1 MESINQNTNNN
12 QNKYTNKNGQKYKQK
27 DSNTK
32 NVYSRSLITKNVSL
46 PITAVSKSLNQTLE
60 ETIVSSV
67 EGKCIVEGYVKPK
80 SVKIITYSSGVVKGD
95 KILFEIAYECE
106 VCFPVAG
113 MLLNC
118 IAKNITKAGIRAE
131 SADETPSPFVLFIA
145 RDHYFA
151 NDYFNSIE
159 ENEKFTARV
168 IAQRFELN
176 DNYISIIAEIIPP
189 KEISKSFK
197 PRLVF

>member
-1 MESINQNTNNN
+1 MDNTKD
-12 QNKYTNKNGQKYKQK
+12 NKIKQSKYRSKETN
-27 DSNTK
+27 K
-32 NVYSRSLITKNVSL
+32 NVYSRSLITKNIVL
-46 PITAVSKSLNQTLE
+46 PIVAISKTLKQTLE
-60 ETIVSSV
+60 ECIISTV

-80 SVKIITYSSGVVKGD
+80 SVKIITYSSGSVRGD
-95 KILFEIAYECE
+95 KVVFEIVYECE
-106 VCFPVAG
+106 ICFPVAG

-118 IAKNITKAGIRAE
+118 IAKNVTKAGIRAE
-131 SADETPSPFVLFIA
+131 SAEESPSPFVVFIA

-159 ENEKFTARV
+159 ENDKFIARV

-176 DNYISIIAEIIPP
+176 DKYISIIAEIIPP
-189 KEISKSFK
+189 KEKEYNKTQTK

>member
-1 MESINQNTNNN
+1 MDNTKDNKIKQIKYRSKDNN
-12 QNKYTNKNGQKYKQK
+12 
-27 DSNTK
+27 K
-32 NVYSRSLITKNVSL
+32 NVYSRSLITKTIVL
-46 PITAVSKSLNQTLE
+46 PIVAISKTLKQTLE
-60 ETIVSSV
+60 ECIISTV

-80 SVKIITYSSGVVKGD
+80 SVKIITYSSGCIRGD
-95 KILFEIAYECE
+95 KVLFEIVYECE
-106 VCFPVAG
+106 ICFPVAG

-118 IAKNITKAGIRAE
+118 IAKNVTKAGIRAE
-131 SADETPSPFVLFIA
+131 SAEEVPSPFVVFIA

-159 ENEKFTARV
+159 ENDKFIARV

-176 DNYISIIAEIIPP
+176 DKYISIIAEIIPP
-189 KEISKSFK
+189 KEKEYNKSVSK

>member
-1 MESINQNTNNN
+1 MDNTKD
-12 QNKYTNKNGQKYKQK
+12 NKIKQSKYRSKETN
-27 DSNTK
+27 K
-32 NVYSRSLITKNVSL
+32 NVYSRSLITKNIVL
-46 PITAVSKSLNQTLE
+46 PIVAISKTLKQTLE
-60 ETIVSSV
+60 ECIISTV

-80 SVKIITYSSGVVKGD
+80 SVKIITYSSGTVRGD
-95 KILFEIAYECE
+95 KVVFEIVYECE
-106 VCFPVAG
+106 ICFPVAG

-118 IAKNITKAGIRAE
+118 IAKNVTKAGIRAE
-131 SADETPSPFVLFIA
+131 SAEESPSPFVVFIA

-159 ENEKFTARV
+159 ENDKFIARV

-176 DNYISIIAEIIPP
+176 DKYISIIAEIIPP
-189 KEISKSFK
+189 KEMNKTQTK

>member
-1 MESINQNTNNN
+1 MESINQNINNN